1 MGEILRTRKRHRSDY
16 LKVEDDIEFL
26 VANKRAKVCEDDS
39 SEDRSSPDIMEQIKD
54 IKLDSDEE
62 KPVKVETKNIQLE
75 ATKPDEKPTEDTR
88 EINRRSP
95 NGFLLPDPLPRGEVL
110 TDTIKQQWVLGK
122 PIGVGGF
129 GELYVA
135 SFRNPD
141 GKLSPEKFVVKVE
154 PHSNGPLFVEVHF
167 YLRATKQEEIEKFK
181 AEKGLSH
188 LGVPKLVANGSH
200 VRNRQ
205 NYRFLVMERFGSDL
219 QRILDNSEGQRFTTK
234 TACSVAIQVIDS
246 LEYIHRQGYVHKD
259 VKGSNLLVGLGM
271 DGQHLVHLVDYGLCS
286 KFRVGSL
293 HKQYRHDIRWA
304 HEGTMEYTSRDAH
317 IGSASRRGD
326 LEVLFYNL
334 IEWFGGSLPW
344 DRELAS
350 PQVTK
355 TAKFLAFR
363 QMGKF
368 LRICFRGQKFPSFLI
383 KFMKYVST
391 LMFEDTPDYD
401 YLRGILCEEIVNA
414 GSKLDGK
421 LQFRL
426 AKLGG
431 EVVTPDALPPD
442 LLYGPSKKPP
452 SERVSSVFD
461 KACISVTSYEKM
473 REDKWAERSQDS
485 LQNPTKAMLDI
496 MKKMKADQKLKAE
509 RNQDNTKTP
518 KGRKR
523 TKSFSDVDST
533 NSTPAMMEVMRLKK
547 LKSMDDAN
555 EELMNCDVPVALLK
569 LPFKLS
575 PVTITKEILEE
586 GSDPFQHPSE
596 SKRRKTSKNK
606 ELKRLENFMPDII
619 ERRRTRSDA
628 IAESTRTQR
637 EIRNNLRSAF
647 NYGMAPVRS
656 FMRSFSSSLPKIF

>member
-1 MGEILRTRKRHRSDY
+1 M
-16 LKVEDDIEFL
+16 
-26 VANKRAKVCEDDS
+26 
-39 SEDRSSPDIMEQIKD
+39 
-54 IKLDSDEE
+54 
-62 KPVKVETKNIQLE
+62 
-75 ATKPDEKPTEDTR
+75 
-88 EINRRSP
+88 
-95 NGFLLPDPLPRGEVL
+95 
-110 TDTIKQQWVLGK
+110 
-122 PIGVGGF
+122 
-129 GELYVA
+129 
-135 SFRNPD
+135 
-141 GKLSPEKFVVKVE
+141 
-154 PHSNGPLFVEVHF
+154 
-167 YLRATKQEEIEKFK
+167 
-181 AEKGLSH
+181 
-188 LGVPKLVANGSH
+188 
-200 VRNRQ
+200 
-205 NYRFLVMERFGSDL
+205 
-219 QRILDNSEGQRFTTK
+219 
-234 TACSVAIQVIDS
+234 
-246 LEYIHRQGYVHKD
+246 
-259 VKGSNLLVGLGM
+259 
-271 DGQHLVHLVDYGLCS
+271 
-286 KFRVGSL
+286 
-293 HKQYRHDIRWA
+293 IR
-304 HEGTMEYTSRDAH
+304 
-317 IGSASRRGD
+317 
-326 LEVLFYNL
+326 
-334 IEWFGGSLPW
+334 
-344 DRELAS
+344 
-350 PQVTK
+350 
-355 TAKFLAFR
+355 
-363 QMGKF
+363 
-368 LRICFRGQKFPSFLI
+368 
-383 KFMKYVST
+383 
-391 LMFEDTPDYD
+391 
-401 YLRGILCEEIVNA
+401 
-414 GSKLDGK
+414 LDGK

-628 IAESTRTQR
+628 IAGMCLLSDSSPTIFDFEHTNEKMLTYLLYPQKARGLREKSATTSVQHSTTGW
-637 EIRNNLRSAF
+637 LLSGA
-647 NYGMAPVRS
+647 S
-656 FMRSFSSSLPKIF
+656 

>member
-1 MGEILRTRKRHRSDY
+1 M
-16 LKVEDDIEFL
+16 
-26 VANKRAKVCEDDS
+26 
-39 SEDRSSPDIMEQIKD
+39 
-54 IKLDSDEE
+54 
-62 KPVKVETKNIQLE
+62 
-75 ATKPDEKPTEDTR
+75 
-88 EINRRSP
+88 
-95 NGFLLPDPLPRGEVL
+95 
-110 TDTIKQQWVLGK
+110 
-122 PIGVGGF
+122 
-129 GELYVA
+129 
-135 SFRNPD
+135 
-141 GKLSPEKFVVKVE
+141 
-154 PHSNGPLFVEVHF
+154 
-167 YLRATKQEEIEKFK
+167 
-181 AEKGLSH
+181 
-188 LGVPKLVANGSH
+188 
-200 VRNRQ
+200 
-205 NYRFLVMERFGSDL
+205 
-219 QRILDNSEGQRFTTK
+219 
-234 TACSVAIQVIDS
+234 
-246 LEYIHRQGYVHKD
+246 
-259 VKGSNLLVGLGM
+259 
-271 DGQHLVHLVDYGLCS
+271 
-286 KFRVGSL
+286 
-293 HKQYRHDIRWA
+293 IR
-304 HEGTMEYTSRDAH
+304 
-317 IGSASRRGD
+317 
-326 LEVLFYNL
+326 
-334 IEWFGGSLPW
+334 
-344 DRELAS
+344 
-350 PQVTK
+350 
-355 TAKFLAFR
+355 
-363 QMGKF
+363 
-368 LRICFRGQKFPSFLI
+368 
-383 KFMKYVST
+383 
-391 LMFEDTPDYD
+391 
-401 YLRGILCEEIVNA
+401 
-414 GSKLDGK
+414 LDGK

-628 IAESTRTQR
+628 IAGMCLLSDSSPTIFDFEHINEKMLTYLLYPQKARGLREKSATTSVQHSTTGW
-637 EIRNNLRSAF
+637 LLSGA
-647 NYGMAPVRS
+647 S
-656 FMRSFSSSLPKIF
+656 

>member
-1 MGEILRTRKRHRSDY
+1 
-16 LKVEDDIEFL
+16 
-26 VANKRAKVCEDDS
+26 
-39 SEDRSSPDIMEQIKD
+39 
-54 IKLDSDEE
+54 
-62 KPVKVETKNIQLE
+62 
-75 ATKPDEKPTEDTR
+75 
-88 EINRRSP
+88 
-95 NGFLLPDPLPRGEVL
+95 
-110 TDTIKQQWVLGK
+110 
-122 PIGVGGF
+122 
-129 GELYVA
+129 
-135 SFRNPD
+135 
-141 GKLSPEKFVVKVE
+141 
-154 PHSNGPLFVEVHF
+154 
-167 YLRATKQEEIEKFK
+167 
-181 AEKGLSH
+181 
-188 LGVPKLVANGSH
+188 
-200 VRNRQ
+200 
-205 NYRFLVMERFGSDL
+205 
-219 QRILDNSEGQRFTTK
+219 
-234 TACSVAIQVIDS
+234 
-246 LEYIHRQGYVHKD
+246 
-259 VKGSNLLVGLGM
+259 
-271 DGQHLVHLVDYGLCS
+271 
-286 KFRVGSL
+286 
-293 HKQYRHDIRWA
+293 
-304 HEGTMEYTSRDAH
+304 
-317 IGSASRRGD
+317 
-326 LEVLFYNL
+326 
-334 IEWFGGSLPW
+334 
-344 DRELAS
+344 
-350 PQVTK
+350 VTK

-401 YLRGILCEEIVNA
+401 YLRGILCEEIFNA
-414 GSKLDGK
+414 DSKLDGK

-431 EVVTPDALPPD
+431 EVVTPEALPPD

-496 MKKMKADQKLKAE
+496 MEKMKADQKMKAE
-509 RNQDNTKTP
+509 RMQDNTKTP

-555 EELMNCDVPVALLK
+555 EELMNCDVPVALIK

-637 EIRNNLRSAF
+637 ELRNNLRSAF